1 MKKNI
6 FVIVLIICV
15 VATYKYVY
23 KSGRD
28 IANETHL
35 FELTSF
41 ELKNEILNNQDASLK
56 KYLNKT
62 ILVSGKVTTISKNT
76 FVLDN
81 FISAQLLE
89 ENNLLTTDS
98 FLKIK
103 GRVIGYDDLL
113 EELKLDNCTI
123 LNK

>member
-1 MKKNI
+1 MKKII
-6 FVIVLIICV
+6 FVIVLMISLVI
-15 VATYKYVY
+15 AYKYVY

-35 FELTSF
+35 FELTTL
-41 ELKNEILNNQDASLK
+41 ELKNEILNNQEASLK

-81 FISAQLLE
+81 FISAQLIA
-89 ENNLLTTDS
+89 ENYLITKDS